1 MINCMLDKG
10 EGEQNEIIIKK
21 INKQKLIS
29 KKALRI
35 FYLFSSLLNKSMVI
49 YANAKHIQQEE
60 E

>member
-1 MINCMLDKG
+1 MLDKG

>member
-1 MINCMLDKG
+1 MINSMLDKG

-35 FYLFSSLLNKSMVI
+35 FYLFSSFLNTSMVI
-49 YANAKHIQQEE
+49 YANAKHIHQEE